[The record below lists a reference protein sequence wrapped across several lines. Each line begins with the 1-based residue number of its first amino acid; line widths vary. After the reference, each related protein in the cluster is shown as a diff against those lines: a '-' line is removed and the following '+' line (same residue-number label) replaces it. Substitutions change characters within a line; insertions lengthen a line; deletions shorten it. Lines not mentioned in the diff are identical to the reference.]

1 MDLEKQK
8 LNRHDSAAGAFG
20 ASPVATPAS
29 TAKSAGHEVA
39 STFGAGPVGATE
51 GAFGETGTMSLGD
64 CFDGFFWKIINDFCW
79 SYKDILSWEDF
90 YNHINVKI
98 VNFPYSQNVMNMLY
112 NFITAKTDLLY
123 SKLFPGFIKSQTC
136 AGHFGAGAFDIDFV
150 LIRSI
155 LEEITSLGKN
165 HYEAATADLVYN
177 MYIYDKYTIPGGL
190 CKVFTTF
197 NNTKILRCEH
207 IPTQSAEDAVS
218 EVASR
223 TAAGPEGAPVACVAY
238 DSDPE

>member
-20 ASPVATPAS
+20 ASPVATPAAS
-29 TAKSAGHEVA
+29 PIGAGHEV
-39 STFGAGPVGATE
+39 ATE
-51 GAFGETGTMSLGD
+51 GAFGETETMSLGD

-123 SKLFPGFIKSQTC
+123 SKLFPDFIKSQTC
-136 AGHFGAGAFDIDFV
+136 AGHFGAFDIDFV

-207 IPTQSAEDAVS
+207 IPNMADFSLDVAFGAEDAVS
-218 EVASR
+218 EVA
-223 TAAGPEGAPVACVAY
+223 TAKSGGPEGAPVGCVAS

>member
-8 LNRHDSAAGAFG
+8 L
-20 ASPVATPAS
+20 SPVAAPAS
-29 TAKSAGHEVA
+29 
-39 STFGAGPVGATE
+39 TE
-51 GAFGETGTMSLGD
+51 GAFGETGTLSLGD

-79 SYKDILSWEDF
+79 SYKDSLSWEDF

-123 SKLFPGFIKSQTC
+123 SKLFPDFIKSQTWDS
-136 AGHFGAGAFDIDFV
+136 HIDFV

-190 CKVFTTF
+190 CKIFTTF

-207 IPTQSAEDAVS
+207 IPNMTDFSLDVAFGAEDAVS
-218 EVASR
+218 EVAPDTRS
-223 TAAGPEGAPVACVAY
+223 ADSAFGEGAGRCAATCVAS
-238 DSDPE
+238 DSESE

>member
-8 LNRHDSAAGAFG
+8 LNRHDSA
-20 ASPVATPAS
+20 SPS
-29 TAKSAGHEVA
+29 
-39 STFGAGPVGATE
+39 TE
-51 GAFGETGTMSLGD
+51 GAFCETGTLSLGD

-79 SYKDILSWEDF
+79 SYKDNLSWEDF

-98 VNFPYSQNVMNMLY
+98 YNFPYSQNVMNMLY
-112 NFITAKTDLLY
+112 NFIAAKTDLLY
-123 SKLFPGFIKSQTC
+123 SKLFPDFIKSQTWGSR
-136 AGHFGAGAFDIDFV
+136 AAAGAEGGSHIDFV

-207 IPTQSAEDAVS
+207 IPNMVDFSLG
-218 EVASR
+218 
-223 TAAGPEGAPVACVAY
+223 AGREAAPVACVA
-238 DSDPE
+238 SESEPE

>member
-8 LNRHDSAAGAFG
+8 LNRHDSASPCGAGAFG
-20 ASPVATPAS
+20 ASPVAASRPAPAS
-29 TAKSAGHEVA
+29 
-39 STFGAGPVGATE
+39 TE
-51 GAFGETGTMSLGD
+51 GAFGETGTLSLGD

-123 SKLFPGFIKSQTC
+123 SKLFPDFIKSQTC
-136 AGHFGAGAFDIDFV
+136 TGAFDIDFV

-165 HYEAATADLVYN
+165 HYEAATADMVYN

-207 IPTQSAEDAVS
+207 IPNMSDFSLDVAFGAEDAVS
-218 EVASR
+218 EAATCVASESE
-223 TAAGPEGAPVACVAY
+223 PE
-238 DSDPE
+238 

>member
-8 LNRHDSAAGAFG
+8 LNRHDSA
-20 ASPVATPAS
+20 SPVATKWPAPS
-29 TAKSAGHEVA
+29 HEVA
-39 STFGAGPVGATE
+39 GAPASTE
-51 GAFGETGTMSLGD
+51 GAFGETGTLSLGD
-64 CFDGFFWKIINDFCW
+64 CFDDFFWKIINDFCW
-79 SYKDILSWEDF
+79 SYKDSLSWEDF

-123 SKLFPGFIKSQTC
+123 SKLFPDFIKSQTW
-136 AGHFGAGAFDIDFV
+136 AGHIDFV

-207 IPTQSAEDAVS
+207 IPNMADFSLDVAFDAEDAVS
-218 EVASR
+218 EVA
-223 TAAGPEGAPVACVAY
+223 PVACVAS
-238 DSDPE
+238 DSELE

>member
-8 LNRHDSAAGAFG
+8 LNRHDGAGAFG
-20 ASPVATPAS
+20 ASPS
-29 TAKSAGHEVA
+29 
-39 STFGAGPVGATE
+39 TE
-51 GAFGETGTMSLGD
+51 GAFCETGTLSLGD
-64 CFDGFFWKIINDFCW
+64 CFDDFFWKIINDFCW
-79 SYKDILSWEDF
+79 SYKDNLSWEDF

-112 NFITAKTDLLY
+112 NFIAAKTDLLY
-123 SKLFPGFIKSQTC
+123 SKLFPDFIKRGSR
-136 AGHFGAGAFDIDFV
+136 AAAGAEGGSHIDFV

-165 HYEAATADLVYN
+165 HYEAATTDLVYN

-207 IPTQSAEDAVS
+207 IPNMVDFSLGAGREAAPVS
-218 EVASR
+218 CVASESE
-223 TAAGPEGAPVACVAY
+223 PE
-238 DSDPE
+238 